1 MSICS
6 EEGLEPTNQQQR
18 RRLTIE
24 ASQGGQVDSLC
35 KAEVHTLFF
44 VFCFRCFFFYFCFC
58 FYFLFFVF
66 VVFFLFLFLFL
77 FFVFCYHMHAHAH
90 ARTRT
95 HAHTH
100 TQTHHPLKTL
110 HPHNILLEA
119 LPTIPL
125 RQTVMST
132 AAIDT
137 EKSTFGI
144 PHPKPAPRNSSPTC
158 GSGTPLL

>member
-1 MSICS
+1 MSICF
-6 EEGLEPTNQQQR
+6 EKGLEPTNQQQR

-35 KAEVHTLFF
+35 KAEVHM
-44 VFCFRCFFFYFCFC
+44 
-58 FYFLFFVF
+58 
-66 VVFFLFLFLFL
+66 
-77 FFVFCYHMHAHAH
+77 HMHAHA
-90 ARTRT
+90 
-95 HAHTH
+95 H

-110 HPHNILLEA
+110 HPYNILVEP